1 MTSRSYGHYCAIATA
16 LDTVGDRWTLLLIR
30 ELMAG
35 PRRYTDLA
43 EGLPGISTDLLA
55 TRLRDLEDKG
65 LVEREVLP
73 PPAAS
78 KVYAL
83 TDDGAALEPILV
95 ALARWG
101 ARRLPGETTGEFRPN
116 WLTFTLRSMFTPANA
131 PGAIM
136 TVDFLVDDFRL
147 RAQID
152 HGTLS
157 FDDQPTGPADIVISG
172 DPAGLAQMAVDAD
185 SERAVLAEGRVTID
199 GDPRLISELR
209 RVFGVRIL
217 AARSQRGGSEQ
228 GSGAVA

>member
-30 ELMAG
+30 ELIGG
-35 PRRYTDLA
+35 PKRYTDLA

-65 LVEREVLP
+65 LIERQVLP

-83 TDDGAALEPILV
+83 SDDGAALEPTLV
-95 ALARWG
+95 ALAKWG
-101 ARRLPGETTGEFRPN
+101 ARRLPDETTGAFRPS

-131 PGAIM
+131 PDATM
-136 TVDFLVDDFRL
+136 TVDFVVDGGRL
-147 RAQID
+147 RARID
-152 HGTLS
+152 RGTLS

-172 DPAGLAQMAVDAD
+172 DPGALAQMAVDAD
-185 SERAVLAEGRVTID
+185 SQRAVLAEGRVTID
-199 GDPRLISELR
+199 GDPQLFSELR

-217 AARSQRGGSEQ
+217 AARSQRGGS
-228 GSGAVA
+228 GRMPAH